1 MDGPDRRFPTAR
13 GLYEGAANGGDID
26 GRRPYGEFV
35 ERRPFLA
42 TRISRRFGGF
52 QTAGP
57 ISRFVTAG
65 CLNRRRPQSLPEGRF
80 RGNSPIGRALPNKR
94 PSQLHPNRP
103 NESPY

>member
-52 QTAGP
+52 PIDGS
-57 ISRFVTAG
+57 ISRFFTARR
-65 CLNRRRPQSLPEGRF
+65 LNRGPTTPHTHPPNPYKRVVFAEMRP
-80 RGNSPIGRALPNKR
+80 
-94 PSQLHPNRP
+94 
-103 NESPY
+103 